1 MVLIC
6 FPDAEGK
13 RRALETLVGES
24 AFKSWVSG
32 QMMVPEEA
40 LARLARED
48 IPFSF
53 EGSAAYQRLAT
64 LRDPAALAGQ

>member
-1 MVLIC
+1 MVLIR
-6 FPDAEGK
+6 FSDAEGK
-13 RRALETLVGES
+13 RRALEALVGEF

-53 EGSAAYQRLAT
+53 EGSAAYERLAT
-64 LRDPAALAGQ
+64 LRDSTALAVQ

>member
-1 MVLIC
+1 MVLIR
-6 FPDAEGK
+6 FSDAEGK
-13 RRALETLVGES
+13 RRALEALVGEF

-32 QMMVPEEA
+32 QMMVPKEA

-53 EGSAAYQRLAT
+53 EGSAAYKRLAT
-64 LRDPAALAGQ
+64 LRDSTALAVQ